1 MTEPLGKH
9 GAAGLRPDVLDGD
22 VFDAVDPSRPLL
34 NGDWAVEFDDGRPRS
49 SLPLRRS
56 KRTKLA
62 NRLIPQPVMIV
73 HAGVSTSAFR
83 AFG

>member
-22 VFDAVDPSRPLL
+22 VFDAVDTSRPML
-34 NGDWAVEFDDGRPRS
+34 NDDWAVELDDGRPRS

-62 NRLIPQPVMIV
+62 KRLIPQPVMIID
-73 HAGVSTSAFR
+73 ASVSTSAFG
-83 AFG
+83 AFW